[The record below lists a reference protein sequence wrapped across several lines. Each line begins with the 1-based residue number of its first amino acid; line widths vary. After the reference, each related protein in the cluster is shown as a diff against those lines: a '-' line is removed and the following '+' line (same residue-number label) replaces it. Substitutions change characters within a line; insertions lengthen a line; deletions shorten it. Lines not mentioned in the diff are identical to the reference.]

1 MNAPLKFPIGGVTIA
16 VAQIGP
22 DEHPVHMAYPL
33 TWCCGASGK
42 GGGHGVICR
51 KCYRDVDPMY
61 GDCAPLYGVPMGWS
75 TEQIVGSWVDASDA
89 EVAALVQSWRD
100 QDLFEKVA

>member
-1 MNAPLKFPIGGVTIA
+1 MSLPAAPRKFVLDGLTIA

-22 DEHPVHMAYPL
+22 DENPVHMAYPL

-42 GGGHGVICR
+42 GGGSGVICR
-51 KCYRDVDPMY
+51 K
-61 GDCAPLYGVPMGWS
+61 LYS
-75 TEQIVGSWVDASDA
+75 TPGAWPTEKIVGSWVDASDA

-100 QDLFEKVA
+100 AGLVSA